1 MQTPKTFKTD
11 TVKNLMNPPPALPT
25 FTVSVISVTKMGLPK
40 RTQHACFPIKVSL
53 AALTGHA
60 APQVAR
66 GTVWV
71 TSARHMSIS
80 PRLES

>member
-1 MQTPKTFKTD
+1 MQTQKTFRTD
-11 TVKNLMNPPPALPT
+11 TVKNLMNPPPAAAT
-25 FTVSVISVTKMGLPK
+25 FTKSVISVTKRGLPK
-40 RTQHACFPIKVSL
+40 RTQHACLPSKVSL

-71 TSARHMSIS
+71 TSARHTSIF
-80 PRLES
+80 PVLES